1 MPNVRGGAGSGFG
14 GAASAGRNSTTSSAG
29 ARSGDSVGGT
39 KRAGNATVADH
50 LIATGAISVPSIGP
64 GGVKA
69 PPGGTQDD
77 AYNDYSKAVGQEGVK
92 SLGARILD
100 FFSPFGI
107 SNMPVDSQRP
117 WTFDNGTYHP
127 GWNPGSI
134 AGMAAGA
141 LLPGLGVPVGA
152 AAQKIYTG
160 LGGHMVPLAGY
171 NGAEAGTSPTTD
183 PTKSSWG
190 STGPAKAPGATRT
203 ENNGAW
209 GGTPV
214 TPTPGGAPFGP
225 QPTSPTDTG
234 SSGGNANGWLRP
246 RLPNHSLPYGY
257 QSAFPNSLS
266 DEDKALLYARALA

>member
-77 AYNDYSKAVGQEGVK
+77 AYNDYAKAVGQEGVK

-100 FFSPFGI
+100 FFSPLGI

-134 AGMAAGA
+134 VGMAAGA
-141 LLPGLGVPVGA
+141 LLPGLGVPAGA
-152 AAQKIYTG
+152 LAEKLYTG

-171 NGAEAGTSPTTD
+171 NGAEAGTSPTSD
-183 PTKSSWG
+183 
-190 STGPAKAPGATRT
+190 
-203 ENNGAW
+203 
-209 GGTPV
+209 
-214 TPTPGGAPFGP
+214 
-225 QPTSPTDTG
+225 PTSPSMTG
-234 SSGGNANGWLRP
+234 SPGTPQGKGNQGGGALLAELARVNSGVSGNPGAPQAVGPTPAAPTPQSNWQQIMASIQQVT
-246 RLPNHSLPYGY
+246 PNYGVSLPGY
-257 QSAFPNSLS
+257 KYLGKPTV
-266 DEDKALLYARALA
+266 